1 MMHHVKH
8 CDIQAFMTCHH
19 EDVNDVVVTLE
30 LLESHRGVEI
40 DEVFLSLLLSIS
52 HCSQFH
58 YTLFLPSNLT
68 DSWAEKGSKWVVT
81 TIPI

>member
-1 MMHHVKH
+1 
-8 CDIQAFMTCHH
+8 MTCHH

-52 HCSQFH
+52 HCSQFY

-68 DSWAEKGSKWVVT
+68 DSWAEKGSKWVET
-81 TIPI
+81 RFTIIRFIAIKGKVLHE